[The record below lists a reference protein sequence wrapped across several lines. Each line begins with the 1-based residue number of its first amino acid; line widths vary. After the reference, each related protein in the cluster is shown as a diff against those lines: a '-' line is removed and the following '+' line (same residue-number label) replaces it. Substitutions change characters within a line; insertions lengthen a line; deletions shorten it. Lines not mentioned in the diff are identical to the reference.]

1 MIALELALVSPIGPT
16 PFRLFTLSVCMS
28 IAITRAIPYHQ
39 RMGLFRA
46 RLTSFFVGFGLASGL
61 ALYQLR
67 QDVSQS
73 HAEILESVG
82 AQTQVV

>member
-1 MIALELALVSPIGPT
+1 M
-16 PFRLFTLSVCMS
+16 FTLYVCMS

-46 RLTSFFVGFGLASGL
+46 RLTSFFLGFGLASGL